1 MKKQRILT
9 LSCLFFSVIF
19 ILSACSNSQTANK
32 TSESTSQTVQVK
44 VNERYQNA
52 LSYLESGENKQ
63 AYDELNKIKNIK
75 QAPTHVRAL
84 KADLALLLA
93 AKKAV
98 TAAKLTETEKYLGQ
112 LEKVESPTALVK
124 QVNELEKEY
133 QAVKLAKHYA
143 AEVEQYYQAGAYQA
157 AGGSL
162 QALDSLSSK
171 YQAVAMLQ
179 EKEAGYK
186 AKIASA
192 QATASSEQRST
203 ATSASEVTASSNV
216 TPKAGYTNARSSK
229 LLSSEYKK
237 ETGSEIASAPSEAV
251 SSMSAKMSNQDVL
264 SAFRKATAIPQ
275 EAGDQYYVQDLGNDH
290 YQIEI
295 RHTSPSD
302 PQVSNLKGMYRF
314 DLASGASQ
322 KLNEVSGQYEKLN

>member
-32 TSESTSQTVQVK
+32 TSESTSQTVQAK
-44 VNERYQNA
+44 VNERYQSA

-124 QVNELEKEY
+124 QVNEKEY

-192 QATASSEQRST
+192 QATVSSEQSSI

-237 ETGSEIASAPSEAV
+237 ETGSEIASAPSEVV

>member
-1 MKKQRILT
+1 
-9 LSCLFFSVIF
+9 
-19 ILSACSNSQTANK
+19 
-32 TSESTSQTVQVK
+32 
-44 VNERYQNA
+44 
-52 LSYLESGENKQ
+52 
-63 AYDELNKIKNIK
+63 
-75 QAPTHVRAL
+75 
-84 KADLALLLA
+84 
-93 AKKAV
+93 
-98 TAAKLTETEKYLGQ
+98 
-112 LEKVESPTALVK
+112 
-124 QVNELEKEY
+124 
-133 QAVKLAKHYA
+133 
-143 AEVEQYYQAGAYQA
+143 
-157 AGGSL
+157 
-162 QALDSLSSK
+162 
-171 YQAVAMLQ
+171 MLQ

-192 QATASSEQRST
+192 QATASSEQSST

-237 ETGSEIASAPSEAV
+237 ETGSEIASAPSEVV

-264 SAFRKATAIPQ
+264 SAFRKAIPQ

>member
-32 TSESTSQTVQVK
+32 TSESTSQTVQAK
-44 VNERYQNA
+44 VNERYQSA

-143 AEVEQYYQAGAYQA
+143 AEVEQYYR
-157 AGGSL
+157 
-162 QALDSLSSK
+162 
-171 YQAVAMLQ
+171 
-179 EKEAGYK
+179 
-186 AKIASA
+186 ASI
-192 QATASSEQRST
+192 
-203 ATSASEVTASSNV
+203 
-216 TPKAGYTNARSSK
+216 K
-229 LLSSEYKK
+229 LWRCYKK
-237 ETGSEIASAPSEAV
+237 KKLDIKLRSLRLKQRLALNKVVPPL
-251 SSMSAKMSNQDVL
+251 VL
-264 SAFRKATAIPQ
+264 VK
-275 EAGDQYYVQDLGNDH
+275 
-290 YQIEI
+290 
-295 RHTSPSD
+295 
-302 PQVSNLKGMYRF
+302 
-314 DLASGASQ
+314 
-322 KLNEVSGQYEKLN
+322 

>member
-1 MKKQRILT
+1 MKKQKILT
-9 LSCLFFSVIF
+9 LSCLVFSVIF

-32 TSESTSQTVQVK
+32 TSESTSQTVQAK

-98 TAAKLTETEKYLGQ
+98 
-112 LEKVESPTALVK
+112 
-124 QVNELEKEY
+124 
-133 QAVKLAKHYA
+133 
-143 AEVEQYYQAGAYQA
+143 
-157 AGGSL
+157 
-162 QALDSLSSK
+162 
-171 YQAVAMLQ
+171 AMLQ

-192 QATASSEQRST
+192 QATVSSEQSST

-237 ETGSEIASAPSEAV
+237 ETGSEIASAPSEVV

>member
-9 LSCLFFSVIF
+9 LGCLLFSVLF
-19 ILSACSNSQTANK
+19 ILSACSNRQTETK
-32 TSESTSQTVQVK
+32 TSESTSQTVQAK

-75 QAPTHVRAL
+75 QAPARVREL
-84 KADLALLLA
+84 KADLASLLA

-98 TAAKLTETEKYLGQ
+98 TAAKLTEAEKYLAQ

-143 AEVEQYYQAGAYQA
+143 DEVEQYYQAGAYQA

-179 EKEAGYK
+179 KK
-186 AKIASA
+186 QKKKQKKQQI
-192 QATASSEQRST
+192 QI
-203 ATSASEVTASSNV
+203 
-216 TPKAGYTNARSSK
+216 K
-229 LLSSEYKK
+229 L
-237 ETGSEIASAPSEAV
+237 I
-251 SSMSAKMSNQDVL
+251 
-264 SAFRKATAIPQ
+264 
-275 EAGDQYYVQDLGNDH
+275 
-290 YQIEI
+290 
-295 RHTSPSD
+295 
-302 PQVSNLKGMYRF
+302 LKTF
-314 DLASGASQ
+314 LID
-322 KLNEVSGQYEKLN
+322 NGQ

>member
-9 LSCLFFSVIF
+9 LSCLLFSVLF
-19 ILSACSNSQTANK
+19 ILSACSNSQTETKN
-32 TSESTSQTVQVK
+32 SESTSQTVQAK

-75 QAPTHVRAL
+75 QAPARVREL
-84 KADLALLLA
+84 KADLASLLA

-98 TAAKLTETEKYLGQ
+98 TAAKLTEAEKYLAQ
-112 LEKVESPTALVK
+112 LEKVGSPTALVK

-143 AEVEQYYQAGAYQA
+143 DEVEQYYQAGAYQA

-179 EKEAGYK
+179 EKEGGYK
-186 AKIASA
+186 AKLASA
-192 QATASSEQRST
+192 QATTIMAKNDIDTLEKLEFYIDLLDKQMNELLAQRKYLYSRFYKEKNLI
-203 ATSASEVTASSNV
+203 AKAKLSKEAKAL
-216 TPKAGYTNARSSK
+216 TPDIKKLRNQIESLDYIRKRSSK
-229 LLSSEYKK
+229 YKEYNKQLEQK
-237 ETGSEIASAPSEAV
+237 R
-251 SSMSAKMSNQDVL
+251 N
-264 SAFRKATAIPQ
+264 
-275 EAGDQYYVQDLGNDH
+275 
-290 YQIEI
+290 
-295 RHTSPSD
+295 
-302 PQVSNLKGMYRF
+302 MYKQR
-314 DLASGASQ
+314 A
-322 KLNEVSGQYEKLN
+322 

>member
-1 MKKQRILT
+1 MKKQKILT
-9 LSCLFFSVIF
+9 LSCLVFSVIF
-19 ILSACSNSQTANK
+19 ILSACSNSQTATK
-32 TSESTSQTVQVK
+32 TSESTSQTVQAK
-44 VNERYQNA
+44 VNERYQSA

-98 TAAKLTETEKYLGQ
+98 TAAKLSETEKYLGQ

-192 QATASSEQRST
+192 QATASSEQSST

-237 ETGSEIASAPSEAV
+237 ETGSEIASAPSEVV

-264 SAFRKATAIPQ
+264 SAFLKATAIPQ

>member
-1 MKKQRILT
+1 M
-9 LSCLFFSVIF
+9 
-19 ILSACSNSQTANK
+19 
-32 TSESTSQTVQVK
+32 
-44 VNERYQNA
+44 
-52 LSYLESGENKQ
+52 
-63 AYDELNKIKNIK
+63 
-75 QAPTHVRAL
+75 
-84 KADLALLLA
+84 
-93 AKKAV
+93 
-98 TAAKLTETEKYLGQ
+98 
-112 LEKVESPTALVK
+112 
-124 QVNELEKEY
+124 
-133 QAVKLAKHYA
+133 
-143 AEVEQYYQAGAYQA
+143 
-157 AGGSL
+157 

-192 QATASSEQRST
+192 QATVSSEQSST

>member
-1 MKKQRILT
+1 MKKQKILT
-9 LSCLFFSVIF
+9 LSCLVFSVIF
-19 ILSACSNSQTANK
+19 ILSACSNSQTATK
-32 TSESTSQTVQVK
+32 TSESTSQTVQAK
-44 VNERYQNA
+44 VNERYQSA

-93 AKKAV
+93 AK
-98 TAAKLTETEKYLGQ
+98 LSETEKYLGQ

-192 QATASSEQRST
+192 QATASSEQSST

-237 ETGSEIASAPSEAV
+237 ETGSEIASAPSEVV

>member
-1 MKKQRILT
+1 MKKQKILT
-9 LSCLFFSVIF
+9 LSCLVFSVIF
-19 ILSACSNSQTANK
+19 ILSACSNSQTATK
-32 TSESTSQTVQVK
+32 TSESTSQTVQAK
-44 VNERYQNA
+44 VNERYQSA

-98 TAAKLTETEKYLGQ
+98 TAAKLSETEKYLGQ

-192 QATASSEQRST
+192 QATVSSEQSST

-237 ETGSEIASAPSEAV
+237 KLAV
-251 SSMSAKMSNQDVL
+251 
-264 SAFRKATAIPQ
+264 R
-275 EAGDQYYVQDLGNDH
+275 
-290 YQIEI
+290 
-295 RHTSPSD
+295 SPV
-302 PQVSNLKGMYRF
+302 PQVR
-314 DLASGASQ
+314 
-322 KLNEVSGQYEKLN
+322 